1 MTERQ
6 RRDALLTRLRDR
18 NTRRRDFYLAAA
30 ELAQA
35 RVADRA
41 GRAPATLGGEEII
54 ALSELDEESS
64 RTMRT
69 VFGVR
74 DEMTF
79 SGGED
84 SAAVSD
90 EERSAALEVLRKLEQ
105 VPAMATK

>member
-1 MTERQ
+1 M
-6 RRDALLTRLRDR
+6 TRLRDR

-54 ALSELDEESS
+54 AFSELEEESS
-64 RTMRT
+64 RTVRT
-69 VFGVR
+69 IFGVR
-74 DEMTF
+74 DEMAF
-79 SGGED
+79 AGRED
-84 SAAVSD
+84 SATVSD